1 MKKIY
6 VIDTSVMMHDPLFYE
21 KFEDNNIVI
30 PIQALEELRKLKNAS
45 GLKGFQAREAARK
58 IKDLFN
64 SEDINVTKGV
74 ELKDGGSLRIEIN
87 HMDLELLPNAL
98 DKNVTDYKI
107 ISIAK
112 SLENSSD
119 NPVIMVSKDID
130 IWIVCKAIGL
140 TVEDYMNDRVESD
153 HLFDGLV
160 TKEVNSEKIDKFYE
174 QKFLKKDKDKDEDIE
189 LFPNIGILLK
199 SFDKSALATYKNQ
212 KLKKLKENEIPYLKG
227 RNVEQKI
234 AIDMLLDSDIDLVT
248 ITGGAGSGK
257 TYITIAVAFYQL
269 LKQDKF
275 NKLILIK
282 PTQETDLGYLPGSE
296 KEKLNPYMASYYDT
310 FSKILPPYFNNSSE
324 SNNVK
329 SFIDELIEQGKL
341 EMKNFSY
348 LRGRSLDDSLIIVD
362 ECQQITPHFAKL
374 ILTRAGINTKIV
386 LLGDVSDNQIDV
398 KYVDSKSNGLAYIV
412 EKFKKSKL
420 AGHMTLKSVE
430 RSSLANE
437 AEKIL

>member
-64 SEDINVTKGV
+64 FEDINVTKGV
-74 ELKDGGSLRIEIN
+74 ELKNGGSLRIEIN
-87 HMDLELLPNAL
+87 HMDLDLLPNAL
-98 DKNVTDYKI
+98 DKKVTDYKI

-112 SLENSSD
+112 SLEKSSE

-140 TVEDYMNDRVESD
+140 AVEDYMSDRVQAD

-160 TKEVNSEKIDKFYE
+160 TKEVSSEKIDEFY
-174 QKFLKKDKDKDEDIE
+174 KKNFLEKEKDENIE
-189 LFPNIGILLK
+189 LFPNIGVLLK
-199 SFDKSALATYKNQ
+199 SFDKSALATFKNQ
-212 KLKKLKENEIPYLKG
+212 KFKELKENDIPYLKG

-234 AIDMLLDSDIDLVT
+234 AIDMLLDSKIDLVT

-296 KEKLNPYMASYYDT
+296 QEKLNPYMASYYDT
-310 FSKILPPYFNNSSE
+310 FSKILPPYFNSSSD

-329 SFIDELIEQGKL
+329 SFIDELIEKGKL

-348 LRGRSLDDSLIIVD
+348 LRGRSLDDSLIVVD

-420 AGHMTLKSVE
+420 SGHMTLKSVE